1 MAFSN
6 HNWQVIQ
13 QLFLCEKDLAFK
25 KVLSLFE
32 NNQFWRCFLHNF
44 FVNWKKMTKNI
55 HLHILERKLK
65 NFLKKYIAVK
75 LDFYLWFSGTILQVF
90 FVALKFK
97 TQIQFVAFQR
107 FSGLWRAAHH
117 VFCGPRLH
125 YSRKNFQKFLHPLTD
140 RNT

>member
-44 FVNWKKMTKNI
+44 FVNWKLITKI
-55 HLHILERKLK
+55 PFAYFGAKIKIFWKK
-65 NFLKKYIAVK
+65 NIAVK
-75 LDFYLWFSGTILQVF
+75 LDFYLWFSSTLLKVF

-117 VFCGPRLH
+117 VSCGPRLH